1 MVRGK
6 VRRLSTRAYS
16 NNHHNPW
23 YKIGPVGLEIIYI
36 CSKMLRNSSFHS
48 LPGWVSLWMIRAS
61 KVSSNS
67 KNFSL
72 SCDKCTEEVLHSF
85 SDNNSGCTIPSKD
98 LWKKNIWFFFNGN
111 APGDL
116 LLWVGVRRRASS
128 VNIFFSRTTEP
139 ILTKFGM

>member
-23 YKIGPVGLEIIYI
+23 YKIGPVGLDIIYI

-67 KNFSL
+67 KNFSQ

-85 SDNNSGCTIPSKD
+85 SDNNSIPCKD
-98 LWKKNIWFFFNGN
+98 LWKKNICFFFFYGN
-111 APGDL
+111 ATGDL
-116 LLWVGVRRRASS
+116 LLWVNVRRRASS
-128 VNIFFSRTTEP
+128 INIFSS
-139 ILTKFGM
+139 KSSGQY

>member
-67 KNFSL
+67 KNFSQ

-98 LWKKNIWFFFNGN
+98 LWKKNIWVFLMETPQVTYCYGL
-111 APGDL
+111 AS
-116 LLWVGVRRRASS
+116 VIVRRPLTSS
-128 VNIFFSRTTEP
+128 CQNLLGQS
-139 ILTKFGM
+139 